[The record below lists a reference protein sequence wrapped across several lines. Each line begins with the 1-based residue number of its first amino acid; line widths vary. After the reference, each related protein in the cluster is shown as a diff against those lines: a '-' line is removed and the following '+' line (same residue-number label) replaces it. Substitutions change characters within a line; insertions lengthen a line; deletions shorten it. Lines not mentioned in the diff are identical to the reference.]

1 MSNILKH
8 NLRVEPYEYQRE
20 GICFGLENKRIII
33 GDEPGLGKTLQ
44 SIGIVDT
51 ANAYPCLVICPSSL
65 KINWQ
70 REFEKFT
77 DKSAIVLDN
86 NVRTTWGYL
95 LTMGVHQVAIV
106 NYESLR
112 KFFVWDIRSEGKSGG
127 APRAFRLKDVVFNPQ
142 IKAFKSIIIDESH
155 RVKDPSAQ
163 QTIFTKG
170 LSVGKDWC
178 ILLSGT
184 PVVNRPED
192 LIAQLS
198 IMNRL
203 GEFGGRAKF
212 IADYSTD
219 PKDKTAT
226 PAVPLS
232 VLSQQLYDTCMI
244 RREKAKVLPQ
254 LPDKTRVDLY
264 VEISNTN
271 EYYLAANDLAAYLQE
286 YTECTDSEIRRKMRM
301 EALVKFMTLRSLVTK
316 GKIAQ
321 AVDFIRT
328 FLDSGKKLIVF
339 CSLHEIVDELQK
351 AFPRAVTVTGRDST
365 VNKQASVDAFQNNP
379 NVNLIICSIKAAGV
393 GLTLT
398 ASSNVAFIELAWT
411 YADCCQC
418 EDRAHR
424 IGQKDNVTCYYL
436 LGRGTID
443 HTIYSLIHRKKSI
456 ANEIMNTDDE
466 IPTDEVYFDE
476 LVRTFL
482 NTSG

>member
-1 MSNILKH
+1 MQNELKH
-8 NLRVEPYEYQRE
+8 HLRVEPYPYQRE
-20 GICFGLENKRIII
+20 GIIYGLDKKRLII

-51 ANAYPCLVICPSSL
+51 ADAYPCLVICPSSL

-77 DKSAIVLDN
+77 EKSAIVLDN
-86 NVRTTWGYL
+86 AVRTTWPYL
-95 LTMGVHQVAIV
+95 LSMGMHQVAVV

-112 KFFVWDIRSEGKSGG
+112 KYFVWDIKGGKS
-127 APRAFRLKDVVFNPQ
+127 FRLKDVVFCPQ
-142 IKAFKSIIIDESH
+142 IRMFKSVVIDESH

-170 LSVGKDWC
+170 ITTGKEYV

-192 LIAQLS
+192 LVSQLS
-198 IMNRL
+198 IMDRL
-203 GEFGGRAKF
+203 QEFGGRTRF
-212 IADYSTD
+212 VADYCTD
-219 PKDKTAT
+219 PKDKKAE

-232 VLSQQLYDTCMI
+232 VLSNQLYANCMI

-264 VEISNTN
+264 IDISNKD
-271 EYYLAANDLAAYLQE
+271 EYCLAADDLAEYLRQ
-286 YTECTDSEIRRKMRM
+286 YKECTDFEIRRKMRM
-301 EALVKFMTLRSLVTK
+301 EALVRFMTLRQLATL
-316 GKIAQ
+316 GKVAQ

-328 FLDSGKKLIVF
+328 FLSSGKKLIVF
-339 CSLHEIVDELQK
+339 CSLHEVVDALVK
-351 AFPRAVTVTGRDST
+351 AFPGSVTVTGRDSA
-365 VNKQASVDAFQNNP
+365 VSKQASVDAFQNNP
-379 NVNLIICSIKAAGV
+379 DTMLIICSIKAAGV

-398 ASSNVAFIELAWT
+398 ASSNVAFVELAWT

-443 HTIYSLIHRKKSI
+443 HTIYSLIHQKKSI
-456 ANEIMNTDDE
+456 AAEIMNSDDD
-466 IPTDEVYFDE
+466 IPTDEMYFDE
-476 LVRTFL
+476 LVSSFL
-482 NTSG
+482 NSG

>member
-1 MSNILKH
+1 MNNTLKH
-8 NLRVEPYEYQRE
+8 NLKIEPYPYQQD
-20 GICFGLENKRIII
+20 GIRFGLEHRRIII

-70 REFEKFT
+70 REFGKFT
-77 DKSAIVLDN
+77 DKSALVLDN
-86 NVRTTWGYL
+86 AVRTTWSYL
-95 LTMGVHQVAIV
+95 LTMGMHQVAVV

-112 KFFVWDIRSEGKSGG
+112 KYFVWDIKGGKH
-127 APRAFRLKDVVFNPQ
+127 FRLKDVVFCPQ
-142 IKAFKSIIIDESH
+142 IRMFKSIIIDESH

-170 LSVGKDWC
+170 LSVGKEWI

-203 GEFGGRAKF
+203 SEFGGRAQF
-212 IADYSTD
+212 MADYCTD
-219 PKDKTAT
+219 PRDKMAE

-232 VLSQQLYDTCMI
+232 VLSRQLYETCMI

-264 VEISNTN
+264 VEISNAP
-271 EYYLAANDLAAYLQE
+271 EYNLAAADLAEYLRQ
-286 YTECTDSEIRRKMRM
+286 YKECSDWEIRRKMRM
-301 EALVKFMTLRSLVTK
+301 EALVRFMTLRSLATM
-316 GKIAQ
+316 GKISQ

-339 CSLHEIVDELQK
+339 CSLHDIVDELKK
-351 AFPRAVTVTGRDST
+351 AFPKSVTVTGRDNPA
-365 VNKQASVDAFQNNP
+365 NKQAAVDAFQNNP
-379 NVNLIICSIKAAGV
+379 AVQLIICSIKAAGV

-398 ASSNVAFIELAWT
+398 AASDVAFVELAWT

-456 ANEIMNTDDE
+456 ANEIMNTDDD
-466 IPTDEVYFDE
+466 IPTDEMYFNE
-476 LVRTFL
+476 LVETFL
-482 NTSG
+482 KGGDYGGEQD

>member
-1 MSNILKH
+1 MSNNTLKH

-77 DKSAIVLDN
+77 DKSALVLDN

-95 LTMGVHQVAIV
+95 LTMGVHQAAIV

-112 KFFVWDIRSEGKSGG
+112 KYFVWDIKGGKQ
-127 APRAFRLKDVVFNPQ
+127 FRLKDVVFSPQ

-170 LSVGKDWC
+170 LSVGKEWC

-212 IADYSTD
+212 IADYCTD
-219 PKDKTAT
+219 PKDKSAV

-232 VLSQQLYDTCMI
+232 ALSKQLYDTCMI

-264 VEISNTN
+264 VEISNGN
-271 EYYLAANDLAAYLQE
+271 EYNLAAADLASYLKE
-286 YTECTDSEIRRKMRM
+286 YTECTDYEIRRKMRM
-301 EALVKFMTLRSLVTK
+301 EALVKFMTLRSLATK
-316 GKIAQ
+316 GKVAQ

-339 CSLHEIVDELQK
+339 CSLHEIVDELK
-351 AFPRAVTVTGRDST
+351 KVFPRAVTVTGRDNA

-379 NVNLIICSIKAAGV
+379 NVNLIICSIKAAGI

-476 LVRTFL
+476 LVNTFL
-482 NTSG
+482 NASE

>member
-20 GICFGLENKRIII
+20 GICFGLEHKRIII

-77 DKSAIVLDN
+77 DKSALVLDN

-95 LTMGVHQVAIV
+95 LSMGVHQVAIV

-112 KFFVWDIRSEGKSGG
+112 KFFVWDIRGGKQ
-127 APRAFRLKDVVFNPQ
+127 FRLKDVVFNPQ
-142 IKAFKSIIIDESH
+142 IQAFKSIIIDESH

-212 IADYSTD
+212 IADYCTD
-219 PKDKTAT
+219 PKDKTAE

-232 VLSQQLYDTCMI
+232 ELSRQLYDTCMI

-264 VEISNTN
+264 VDISNDK
-271 EYYLAANDLAAYLQE
+271 EYNLAAEDLAAYLQE
-286 YTECTDSEIRRKMRM
+286 YTECTDWEIRRKMRM
-301 EALVKFMTLRSLVTK
+301 EALVKFMTLRSLATK

-351 AFPRAVTVTGRDST
+351 IFPRAVTVTGRDSA

-379 NVNLIICSIKAAGV
+379 NVQLIICSIKAAGV

-398 ASSNVAFIELAWT
+398 ASSSVAFIELPWT
-411 YADCCQC
+411 FCDCAQC

-424 IGQKDNVTCYYL
+424 IGQKSNVTCYYL
-436 LGRGTID
+436 LAKGTID
-443 HTIYSLIHRKKSI
+443 GVIYRLIQDKKNV
-456 ANEIMNTDDE
+456 ANQIMNSDDN
-466 IPTDEVYFDE
+466 IPTDEIYFDE
-476 LVRTFL
+476 LVNLFTHGTMER
-482 NTSG
+482 N

>member
-1 MSNILKH
+1 MNNTLRH
-8 NLRVEPYEYQRE
+8 NLKIEPYPYQQD
-20 GICFGLENKRIII
+20 GILFGLEHKRIII

-70 REFEKFT
+70 REFGKFT
-77 DKSAIVLDN
+77 DKSALVLDN
-86 NVRTTWGYL
+86 AVRTTWSYL
-95 LTMGVHQVAIV
+95 LTMGMHQVAVV

-112 KFFVWDIRSEGKSGG
+112 KYFVWDIKGGKH
-127 APRAFRLKDVVFNPQ
+127 FRLKDVVFCPQ
-142 IKAFKSIIIDESH
+142 IRMFKSIIIDESH

-170 LSVGKDWC
+170 LSVGKEWI

-184 PVVNRPED
+184 PVVNCPED

-203 GEFGGRAKF
+203 SEFGGRAQF
-212 IADYSTD
+212 MADYCTD
-219 PKDKTAT
+219 PRDKMAE

-232 VLSQQLYDTCMI
+232 VLSRQLYETCMI

-264 VEISNTN
+264 VEISNAP
-271 EYYLAANDLAAYLQE
+271 EYNLAAADLAEYLRQ
-286 YTECTDSEIRRKMRM
+286 YKECSDWEIRRKMRM
-301 EALVKFMTLRSLVTK
+301 EALVRFMTLRSLATM
-316 GKIAQ
+316 GKISQ

-339 CSLHEIVDELQK
+339 CSLHDIVDELKK
-351 AFPRAVTVTGRDST
+351 AFPKSVTVTGRDNPA
-365 VNKQASVDAFQNNP
+365 NKQAAVDAFQNNP
-379 NVNLIICSIKAAGV
+379 AVQLIICSIKAAGV

-398 ASSNVAFIELAWT
+398 AASSVAFLELPWT
-411 YADCCQC
+411 FCDCCQC

-436 LGRGTID
+436 LAKGTID
-443 HTIYSLIHRKKSI
+443 TVVYRLIQDKKNV
-456 ANEIMNTDDE
+456 ANQIMNSDDD
-466 IPTDEVYFDE
+466 IPTDEIYFE
-476 LVRTFL
+476 QLVNLFTNGTVERNNRL
-482 NTSG
+482 

>member
-20 GICFGLENKRIII
+20 GICFGLEHKRIII

-77 DKSAIVLDN
+77 DKSALVLDN

-95 LTMGVHQVAIV
+95 LSMGVHQVAIV

-112 KFFVWDIRSEGKSGG
+112 KFFVWDIRGGKQ
-127 APRAFRLKDVVFNPQ
+127 FRLKDVVFNPQ
-142 IKAFKSIIIDESH
+142 IQAFKSIIIDESH

-212 IADYSTD
+212 IADYCTD
-219 PKDKTAT
+219 PKDKTAE

-232 VLSQQLYDTCMI
+232 ELSRQLYNTCMI

-264 VEISNTN
+264 IEISNDK
-271 EYYLAANDLAAYLQE
+271 EYNLAAEDLAAYLQE
-286 YTECTDSEIRRKMRM
+286 YTECTDWEIRRKMRM
-301 EALVKFMTLRSLVTK
+301 EALVRFMTLRSLATK

-351 AFPRAVTVTGRDST
+351 IFPRAVTVTGRYSS

-379 NVNLIICSIKAAGV
+379 NVQLIICSIKAAGV

-398 ASSNVAFIELAWT
+398 AASDVAFIELAWT

-443 HTIYSLIHRKKSI
+443 HTIYRLIHRKKSI
-456 ANEIMNTDDE
+456 ANEIMNADDE
-466 IPTDEVYFDE
+466 IPTDEMYFNE
-476 LVRTFL
+476 LVKSFL

>member
-1 MSNILKH
+1 MEDEEMNGELRH
-8 NLRVEPYEYQRE
+8 HLRVEPYPYQQE
-20 GICFGLENKRIII
+20 GIAYGLEKKRLII

-51 ANAYPCLVICPSSL
+51 AGAYPCLVICPSSL

-77 DKSAIVLDN
+77 DKKALVLDN
-86 NVRTTWGYL
+86 ATRTTWPYL
-95 LTMGVHQVAIV
+95 LKMGMFHVAVV

-112 KFFVWDIRSEGKSGG
+112 KYFVWDIKGGKS
-127 APRAFRLKDVVFNPQ
+127 FRLKDVVFCPQ
-142 IKAFKSIIIDESH
+142 IRMFKSIIIDESH

-170 LSVGKDWC
+170 LSVGKEWI

-192 LIAQLS
+192 LVAQLS
-198 IMNRL
+198 IMGRL
-203 GEFGGRAKF
+203 QDFGGRAQF
-212 IADYSTD
+212 VADYCTD
-219 PKDKTAT
+219 PKDKEAE

-232 VLSQQLYDTCMI
+232 VLSRQLYANCMI

-254 LPDKTRVDLY
+254 LPDKTRIDLY
-264 VEISNTN
+264 VDISNAP
-271 EYYLAANDLAAYLQE
+271 EYNLAAADLAAYLHE
-286 YTECTDSEIRRKMRM
+286 YTECTDWEIRRKMRM
-301 EALVKFMTLRSLVTK
+301 EALVRFMTLRQLATL

-328 FLDSGKKLIVF
+328 FLDSGKKFIVF
-339 CSLHEIVDELQK
+339 CSLHEVVDALVK
-351 AFPRAVTVTGRDST
+351 AFPGAVTVTGRDSA
-365 VNKQASVDAFQNNP
+365 VAKQSAVDAFQNNP
-379 NVNLIICSIKAAGV
+379 ETRLIICSIKAAGV

-398 ASSNVAFIELAWT
+398 ASSNVAFVELAWT

-443 HTIYSLIHRKKSI
+443 QTIYALIHRKKSI
-456 ANEIMNTDDE
+456 AAEIMNSDDD
-466 IPTDEVYFDE
+466 IPTDEMYFNE
-476 LVRTFL
+476 LVSTFL
-482 NTSG
+482 SQSG

>member
-1 MSNILKH
+1 MNELKH
-8 NLRVEPYEYQRE
+8 NLRVEPYDYQRE
-20 GICFGLENKRIII
+20 GIAYGLEHRRLII

-77 DKSAIVLDN
+77 DKSALVLDN
-86 NVRTTWGYL
+86 SVRTTWGYL
-95 LTMGVHQVAIV
+95 LSMGVHQVAVV

-112 KFFVWDIRSEGKSGG
+112 KYFVWDIKGGKQ
-127 APRAFRLKDVVFNPQ
+127 FRLKDVVFCPQ
-142 IKAFKSIIIDESH
+142 IQAFKSIIIDESH

-170 LSVGKDWC
+170 LSVGKEWC

-203 GEFGGRAKF
+203 NEFGGRAKF
-212 IADYSTD
+212 MADYCTG
-219 PKDKTAT
+219 PKDKTAE

-232 VLSQQLYDTCMI
+232 ELSKQLYETCMI

-271 EYYLAANDLAAYLQE
+271 EYNLASSDLAAYLQE
-286 YTECTDSEIRRKMRM
+286 YTECTDCEIRRKMRM
-301 EALVKFMTLRSLVTK
+301 EALVKFMTLRSLATK

-328 FLDSGKKLIVF
+328 FLDNGKKLIVF

-351 AFPRAVTVTGRDST
+351 AFPRAVTVTGRDSA
-365 VNKQASVDAFQNNP
+365 VNKQASVDAFQNKP
-379 NVNLIICSIKAAGV
+379 DVRLIICSIKAAGV

-398 ASSNVAFIELAWT
+398 ASSDVAFVELAWT

-456 ANEIMNTDDE
+456 ASEIMNSDDE

-476 LVRTFL
+476 LVSSFL

>member
-20 GICFGLENKRIII
+20 GIRFGLEHKRIII

-77 DKSAIVLDN
+77 DKSALVLDN

-95 LTMGVHQVAIV
+95 LSMGVHQVAIV

-112 KFFVWDIRSEGKSGG
+112 KFFVWDIRGGKQ
-127 APRAFRLKDVVFNPQ
+127 FRLKDVVFNPQ
-142 IKAFKSIIIDESH
+142 IQAFKSIIIDESH

-212 IADYSTD
+212 IADYCTD
-219 PKDKTAT
+219 PKDKTAE

-232 VLSQQLYDTCMI
+232 ELSRQLYDTCMI

-264 VEISNTN
+264 IEISNDK
-271 EYYLAANDLAAYLQE
+271 EYNLAAEDLAAYLQE
-286 YTECTDSEIRRKMRM
+286 YTECTDWEIRRKMRM
-301 EALVKFMTLRSLVTK
+301 EALVKFMTLRSLATR

-351 AFPRAVTVTGRDST
+351 VFPRAVTVTGRDSA
-365 VNKQASVDAFQNNP
+365 VSKQASVDAFQNNP
-379 NVNLIICSIKAAGV
+379 NVQLIICSIKAAGV

-398 ASSNVAFIELAWT
+398 AASDVAFIELAWT

-443 HTIYSLIHRKKSI
+443 HTIYRLIHRKKSI
-456 ANEIMNTDDE
+456 ANEIMNADDE
-466 IPTDEVYFDE
+466 IPTDEMYFNE
-476 LVRTFL
+476 LVKSFL

>member
-1 MSNILKH
+1 MQKELRH
-8 NLRVEPYEYQRE
+8 RLRVEPYPYQRE
-20 GICFGLENKRIII
+20 GIEYGLDKKRLII

-77 DKSAIVLDN
+77 DKSALVLDN
-86 NVRTTWGYL
+86 SVRTTWPYL
-95 LTMGVHQVAIV
+95 LKMGMHHVAIV

-112 KFFVWDIRSEGKSGG
+112 KYFVWDIKGGKS
-127 APRAFRLKDVVFNPQ
+127 FRLKDVVFCPQ
-142 IKAFKSIIIDESH
+142 IRMFRSVIIDESH

-170 LSVGKDWC
+170 ITTGKEWI

-192 LIAQLS
+192 LVAQLS
-198 IMNRL
+198 IMGRL
-203 GEFGGRAKF
+203 QEFGGRTKF
-212 IADYSTD
+212 MADYCTD
-219 PKDKTAT
+219 PKDKKAE

-232 VLSQQLYDTCMI
+232 VLSNQLYANCMI

-264 VEISNTN
+264 VDISNAP
-271 EYYLAANDLAAYLQE
+271 EYNLAAADLAEYLRQ
-286 YTECTDSEIRRKMRM
+286 YTECTDWEIRRKMRM
-301 EALVKFMTLRSLVTK
+301 EALVRFMTLRQLATL
-316 GKIAQ
+316 GKVAQ

-339 CSLHEIVDELQK
+339 CSLHEVVDALCK
-351 AFPRAVTVTGRDST
+351 AFPRAVTVTGRDSASS
-365 VNKQASVDAFQNNP
+365 KQVAVDSFQNNP
-379 NVNLIICSIKAAGV
+379 DVQLIVCSIKAAGV

-398 ASSNVAFIELAWT
+398 ASSNVAFVELAWT

-436 LGRGTID
+436 LARGTID
-443 HTIYSLIHRKKSI
+443 QTIYSLIHKKKSI
-456 ANEIMNTDDE
+456 AAEIMNSDDD
-466 IPTDEVYFDE
+466 IPTDEMYFDE
-476 LVRTFL
+476 LVASFL
-482 NTSG
+482 NFSDG

>member
-20 GICFGLENKRIII
+20 GICFGLEHKRIII

-51 ANAYPCLVICPSSL
+51 ANVYPCLVICPSSL

-77 DKSAIVLDN
+77 DKSALVLDN

-95 LTMGVHQVAIV
+95 LSMGVHQVAIV

-112 KFFVWDIRSEGKSGG
+112 KFFVWDIRGGKQ
-127 APRAFRLKDVVFNPQ
+127 FRLKDVVFNPQ
-142 IKAFKSIIIDESH
+142 IQAFKSIIIDESH

-212 IADYSTD
+212 IADYCTD
-219 PKDKTAT
+219 PKDKTAE

-232 VLSQQLYDTCMI
+232 ELSRQLYNTCMI

-264 VEISNTN
+264 IEISNDK
-271 EYYLAANDLAAYLQE
+271 EYNLAAEDLAAYLQE
-286 YTECTDSEIRRKMRM
+286 YTECTDWEIRRKMRM
-301 EALVKFMTLRSLVTK
+301 EALVRFMTLRSLATK

-351 AFPRAVTVTGRDST
+351 IFPRAVTVTGRDSS

-379 NVNLIICSIKAAGV
+379 NVQLIICSIKAAGV

-398 ASSNVAFIELAWT
+398 AASDVAFIELAWT

-443 HTIYSLIHRKKSI
+443 HTIYRLIHRKKSI
-456 ANEIMNTDDE
+456 ANEIMNADDE
-466 IPTDEVYFDE
+466 IPTDEMYFNE
-476 LVRTFL
+476 LVKSFL

>member
-1 MSNILKH
+1 MEDEEMNGELRH
-8 NLRVEPYEYQRE
+8 HLRVEPYPYQQE
-20 GICFGLENKRIII
+20 GIAYGLEKKRLII

-51 ANAYPCLVICPSSL
+51 AGAYPCLVICPSSL

-77 DKSAIVLDN
+77 DKKALVLDN
-86 NVRTTWGYL
+86 ATRTTWPYL
-95 LTMGVHQVAIV
+95 LKMGMFHVAVV

-112 KFFVWDIRSEGKSGG
+112 KYFVWDIKGGKS
-127 APRAFRLKDVVFNPQ
+127 FRLKDVVFCPQ
-142 IKAFKSIIIDESH
+142 IRMFKSIIIDESH

-170 LSVGKDWC
+170 LSVGKEWI

-192 LIAQLS
+192 LVAQLS
-198 IMNRL
+198 IMGRL
-203 GEFGGRAKF
+203 QDFGGRAQF
-212 IADYSTD
+212 VADYCTD
-219 PKDKTAT
+219 PKDKEAE

-232 VLSQQLYDTCMI
+232 VLSRQLYANCMI
-244 RREKAKVLPQ
+244 RREKANVLPQ
-254 LPDKTRVDLY
+254 LPDKTRIDLY
-264 VEISNTN
+264 VDISNAP
-271 EYYLAANDLAAYLQE
+271 EYNLAAADLAAYLHE
-286 YTECTDSEIRRKMRM
+286 YTECTDWEIRRKMRM
-301 EALVKFMTLRSLVTK
+301 EALVRFMTLRQLATL
-316 GKIAQ
+316 GKVAQ
-321 AVDFIRT
+321 AVDFIRM

-339 CSLHEIVDELQK
+339 CSLHEVVDALVK
-351 AFPRAVTVTGRDST
+351 AFPGAVTVTGRDSA
-365 VNKQASVDAFQNNP
+365 VAKQSAVDAFQNNP
-379 NVNLIICSIKAAGV
+379 ETRLIVCSIKAAGV

-398 ASSNVAFIELAWT
+398 ASSNVAFVELAWT

-443 HTIYSLIHRKKSI
+443 QTIYALIHRKKSI
-456 ANEIMNTDDE
+456 AAEIMNSDDD
-466 IPTDEVYFDE
+466 IPTDEMYFNE
-476 LVRTFL
+476 LVSTFL
-482 NTSG
+482 SQSG

>member
-20 GICFGLENKRIII
+20 GICFGLEHKRIII

-77 DKSAIVLDN
+77 DKSALVLDN

-95 LTMGVHQVAIV
+95 LSMGVHQVAIV

-112 KFFVWDIRSEGKSGG
+112 KFFVWDIRGGKQ
-127 APRAFRLKDVVFNPQ
+127 FRLKDVVFNPQ
-142 IKAFKSIIIDESH
+142 IQAFKSIIIDESH

-212 IADYSTD
+212 MADYCTA
-219 PKDKTAT
+219 PKDKTAE

-232 VLSQQLYDTCMI
+232 ELSRQLYDTCMI

-264 VEISNTN
+264 IEISNDK
-271 EYYLAANDLAAYLQE
+271 EYNLAAEDLAAYLQE
-286 YTECTDSEIRRKMRM
+286 YTECTDWEIRRKMRM
-301 EALVKFMTLRSLVTK
+301 EALVKFMTLRSLATK

-351 AFPRAVTVTGRDST
+351 VFPRAVTVTGRDSAI
-365 VNKQASVDAFQNNP
+365 NKQASVDAFQNNP
-379 NVNLIICSIKAAGV
+379 NVQLIICSIKAAGV

-398 ASSNVAFIELAWT
+398 AASDVAFIELAWT

-443 HTIYSLIHRKKSI
+443 HTIYRLIHRKKSI
-456 ANEIMNTDDE
+456 ANEIMNADDE
-466 IPTDEVYFDE
+466 IPTDEMYFNE
-476 LVRTFL
+476 LVKSFL